1 MEALSYQHNFSLI
14 TVILPKSNAE
24 DILQKSLP
32 SSLHTDIIINAR
44 GTLYKEKWYQQFTPS
59 VSPEQRILEMLVPNH
74 LKDALMDQIAIAC
87 KLDENGIGAVYSIE
101 CEKTFFLK
109 QYDFN
114 QSVSK
119 IEGEILQY
127 KDNLFGIYCTA
138 QRNTADEIATAAIRA
153 GSVGPTVVFG
163 QGRGIRDRLG
173 LLRIAISPEKE
184 MIRLVVDNYDTE
196 PVFEA
201 MIQEG
206 RLDTPGMGF
215 IYIIPIQKGIVNIP
229 STATAKN
236 ELASRHQMIKAIDE
250 IQGGSAWRI
259 QSEKGIKKQRKYLND
274 LKRLTCVVERGQGDA
289 LIQSAMHA
297 GAPGASVTYGKESGG
312 GQSRQ
317 GSSITV
323 NRELEIIEIILSPDA
338 VDTII
343 TEMLNTAK
351 LKKLTDLYFY
361 TQPVPKALT
370 YLG

>member
-1 MEALSYQHNFSLI
+1 MEPIVYKEDFSLI
-14 TVILPKSNAE
+14 TAILPKSNAE
-24 DILQKSLP
+24 EILRKSLP
-32 SSLHTDIIINAR
+32 PSLHTDIIINAR

-59 VSPEQRILEMLVPNH
+59 VNPEQRVLEMLVPNQI
-74 LKDALMDQIAIAC
+74 KDVLMDRIAFAC
-87 KLDENGIGAVYSIE
+87 KLHENGIGAVYTVS

-109 QYDFN
+109 PYTFDFSISFN
-114 QSVSK
+114 QDET
-119 IEGEILQY
+119 IPY

-138 QRNTADEIATAAIRA
+138 QRNSADEIATAAIRA
-153 GSVGPTVVFG
+153 GSVGPTVVYG

-184 MIRLVVDNYDTE
+184 LIRLVVDNYDTD

-215 IYIIPIQKGIVNIP
+215 IYYIPIEKGIVNIP
-229 STATAKN
+229 STATSKN

-250 IQGGSAWRI
+250 IQGGSAWRV
-259 QSEKGIKKQRKYLND
+259 QSEKGTKKQRKYLLE
-274 LKRLTCVVERGQGDA
+274 LKRLTCVVERGEGDA
-289 LIQSAMHA
+289 LIQAAMLA

-323 NRELEIIEIILSPDA
+323 NRELEIIELIVSPDA
-338 VDTII
+338 IDTIVNHI
-343 TEMLNTAK
+343 LDTAR
-351 LKKLTDLYFY
+351 KKHITDLYCY
-361 TQPVPKALT
+361 TQSVPKALT

>member
-1 MEALSYQHNFSLI
+1 MEQLAYQNNFSLI
-14 TVILPKSNAE
+14 TVILPKANAE

-32 SSLHTDIIINAR
+32 LSLHTDIIINAR

-59 VSPEQRILEMLVPNH
+59 VSPEQRVLEMLVPNH
-74 LKDALMDQIAIAC
+74 LKDALMDRIAFAC
-87 KLDENGIGAVYSIE
+87 KLDENGIGAVYSIV

-109 QYDFN
+109 PYDFN
-114 QSVSK
+114 QTISNTQEEN
-119 IEGEILQY
+119 IQY
-127 KDNLFGIYCTA
+127 KNNLYGIYCTA

-184 MIRLVVDNYDTE
+184 MIRLVVDNYDTD

-229 STATAKN
+229 STATTKN

-259 QSEKGIKKQRKYLND
+259 QTEKGTKKQRKYLNE

-289 LIQSAMHA
+289 LIQAAMNA

-323 NRELEIIEIILSPDA
+323 NRELEIIELIVSPDA
-338 VDTII
+338 VDIII
-343 TEMLNTAK
+343 TEMLNIAK
-351 LKKLTDLYFY
+351 VKQLTDLYFY

>member
-1 MEALSYQHNFSLI
+1 MEPLAYLNNFSLI

-24 DILQKSLP
+24 EILQKSLP

-59 VSPEQRILEMLVPNH
+59 VSPEQRVLEMLVPNH
-74 LKDALMDQIAIAC
+74 LKDALMDSIAIAC
-87 KLDENGIGAVYSIE
+87 KLDENGIGAIYSIE
-101 CEKTFFLK
+101 CEKTYFLRP
-109 QYDFN
+109 YDFN
-114 QSVSK
+114 QTVSH
-119 IEGEILQY
+119 IQEDNIQY

-153 GSVGPTVVFG
+153 GSVGPTVVYG

-184 MIRLVVDNYDTE
+184 MIRVVVDNYDTE

-259 QSEKGIKKQRKYLND
+259 QSEKGTKKQRKYLSD
-274 LKRLTCVVERGQGDA
+274 LKRLTCVVNRGQGDA
-289 LIQSAMHA
+289 LIQAAMKA

-323 NRELEIIEIILSPDA
+323 NRELEIIELIVSPDA

-343 TEMLNTAK
+343 AEMLNTARINQ
-351 LKKLTDLYFY
+351 LTDLYFY

>member
-1 MEALSYQHNFSLI
+1 
-14 TVILPKSNAE
+14 
-24 DILQKSLP
+24 
-32 SSLHTDIIINAR
+32 
-44 GTLYKEKWYQQFTPS
+44 
-59 VSPEQRILEMLVPNH
+59 
-74 LKDALMDQIAIAC
+74 MDSIAIAC
-87 KLDENGIGAVYSIE
+87 KLDENGIGAMYSIE
-101 CEKTFFLK
+101 CEKTYFLK
-109 QYDFN
+109 SYDFN
-114 QSVSK
+114 QSVSHNQ
-119 IEGEILQY
+119 GESIQY

-153 GSVGPTVVFG
+153 GSVGPTVVYG

-184 MIRLVVDNYDTE
+184 MIRVVVDNYDTE

-229 STATAKN
+229 STTTAKN

-250 IQGGSAWRI
+250 IQGGSSWRI
-259 QSEKGIKKQRKYLND
+259 QSEKGTKKQRKYLSD
-274 LKRLTCVVERGQGDA
+274 LKRLTCVVNRGQ
-289 LIQSAMHA
+289 
-297 GAPGASVTYGKESGG
+297 GKESGG

-323 NRELEIIEIILSPDA
+323 NRELEIIELIVSPDA

-343 TEMLNTAK
+343 AEMLNTAR
-351 LKKLTDLYFY
+351 LNQLNDLYFY